1 MGILFGK
8 RRRRRKRSSR
18 LSLRRLLGP
27 AISGT
32 GIVAVLAAV
41 FTGQVDLSTLDI
53 LRDTT
58 GIGQPSPLSNVQ
70 PIDLRQL
77 GQKSPETIRIA
88 TFNIQRFGDKKAD
101 NREVME
107 ALAKIVAQ
115 FDVVAIQELQ
125 SKDMT
130 PIRRM
135 IDMLRASGGQYAATV
150 SQQLGRTTYKE
161 SYAFIWDESRVRM
174 TSEAYVVQDP
184 GDRMPREPM
193 VASFEARSGSADGRQ
208 PFRFTLINV
217 HTSPDGVADS
227 ALENEMDV
235 LDDVFVRVRQ
245 YDYQMTGEED
255 LILLG
260 DLNVPADRLREL
272 GQIPGIQTVAPNLKT
287 NTRRTKTYD
296 HILIDRNTT
305 TEFTG
310 RYGLID
316 LQQHFGISEEQ
327 ALEISDHQPLWAEFS
342 AYETPTAVDRQPA
355 SVAAEPQV
363 IR

>member
-1 MGILFGK
+1 MGILFGNRNRQT
-8 RRRRRKRSSR
+8 RRSPF

-32 GIVAVLAAV
+32 GIVALLTAALSGQIDLASLDVLR
-41 FTGQVDLSTLDI
+41 G
-53 LRDTT
+53 TT
-58 GIGQPSPLSNVQ
+58 PLEQPSPLSNVR
-70 PIDLRQL
+70 PIDLRKL
-77 GQKSPETIRIA
+77 GQKSTETIRIA
-88 TFNIQRFGDKKAD
+88 TFNIQRFGDKKAAD
-101 NREVME
+101 DQVME
-107 ALAKIVAQ
+107 SIAEIMAQ

-125 SKDMT
+125 SQDMT

-135 IDMLRASGGQYAATV
+135 IDMLRASGAQYAATV
-150 SQQLGRTTYKE
+150 SQQLGRTTYRE
-161 SYAFIWDESRVRM
+161 SYAFVWDESRVRM

-193 VASFEARSGSADGRQ
+193 VASFEARSGSADGRH

-245 YDYQMTGEED
+245 YDYQLTGEED

-260 DLNVPADRLREL
+260 DLNVPGDGLREL
-272 GQIPGIQTVAPNLKT
+272 GQLPGVQTIAPELKT

-296 HILIDRNTT
+296 HIVIDRRVT

-310 RYGLID
+310 RYGVLD
-316 LQQHFGISEEQ
+316 MQQHFGINEEQ
-327 ALEISDHQPLWAEFS
+327 ALAISDHQPLWAEFS
-342 AYETPTAVDRQPA
+342 AYETPPA
-355 SVAAEPQV
+355 FGGPATNVAKEPQT